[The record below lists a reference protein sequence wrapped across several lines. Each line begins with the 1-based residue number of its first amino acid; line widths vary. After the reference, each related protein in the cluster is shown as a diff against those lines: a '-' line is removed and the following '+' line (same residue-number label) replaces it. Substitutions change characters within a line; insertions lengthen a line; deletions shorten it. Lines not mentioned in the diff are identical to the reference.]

1 VEETLMIDPAAAATD
16 EPLGPDQYRYI
27 ATHAWWMAT
36 HSSPPHRY
44 SYLAEVISH
53 IWVPSDQQKD
63 WLMDRQLTG
72 RRIWIQG
79 SEEQATEVGVQIS
92 GPWPTGR
99 WRAPH
104 GDFFAASA
112 GHQPAPREGSWQ
124 VPTPDFLA
132 SLPRDPHQLLN
143 RLQAD
148 RPGYTGAFVYAAD
161 ALRTGL
167 VPADLRAALYRALLT
182 LPDAQ
187 ITEPTDTEKWQDI
200 ALSINDGHR
209 RSEIFINSANG
220 QFAGERST
228 VTHDIGDLK
237 AGTVTQSTAVTITT
251 VDSIGQTPS
260 PA

>member
-1 VEETLMIDPAAAATD
+1 MTDPAAASTD
-16 EPLGPDQYRYI
+16 EPLGPDQCRYI
-27 ATHAWWMAT
+27 TTRAWWMAT

-44 SYLAEVISH
+44 SYLAEVISR

-72 RRIWIQG
+72 RRMWIRG
-79 SEEQATEVGVQIS
+79 SEEQAAQAGVQIS
-92 GPWPTGR
+92 DAWPTGR

-112 GHQPAPREGSWQ
+112 GQQPSPREGSWQ
-124 VPTPDFLA
+124 IPTPEFLA
-132 SLPRDPHQLLN
+132 ALPRDPRQLLN

-148 RPGYTGAFVYAAD
+148 SPNDSPGYIGAFAYAAD

-167 VPADLRAALYRALLT
+167 VPADLRAALYRALLI

-187 ITEPTDTEKWQDI
+187 ITEPADTEKGQDI
-200 ALSINDGHR
+200 ALSADDGHH
-209 RSEIFINSANG
+209 RSEIFITSANG

-228 VTHDIGDLK
+228 VTRDTGDLK
-237 AGTVTQSTAVTITT
+237 TGTVTQSTAVTITT
-251 VDSIGQTPS
+251 VDSIGQMPPS
-260 PA
+260 A